1 MSLSLS
7 TLCKSIFYLLSFLNC
22 LLYTSNSILS
32 LLLFYCLLYTSNSI
46 FSILFFTV
54 YCLLNSIST
63 SISSPSLSLCLSFP
77 LRLHLSL
84 VFPHLTPSLLAQGS
98 ELNGLLFTNKHRSR
112 KAPSQLS
119 LPPPLRT
126 KNSSEELFFGC
137 FARRRRRCTVLLL
150 CVLVLVVVGL
160 CCCRGPMR
168 PASLEEA
175 KK

>member
-63 SISSPSLSLCLSFP
+63 SISSPSLSLFLSFP

-119 LPPPLRT
+119 LPPALYVQKIAP
-126 KNSSEELFFGC
+126 KNSFSV
-137 FARRRRRCTVLLL
+137 VLLVAVVAAPSSSSASSSSSWL
-150 CVLVLVVVGL
+150 ACV
-160 CCCRGPMR
+160 
-168 PASLEEA
+168 AAEA
-175 KK
+175 R

>member
-46 FSILFFTV
+46 FSILLFTV

-63 SISSPSLSLCLSFP
+63 SISSPSLSLFLSFP

-119 LPPPLRT
+119 LPPALSVQKIAP
-126 KNSSEELFFGC
+126 KNSFSV
-137 FARRRRRCTVLLL
+137 VLLVAVVAAPSSSSASSSSSWL
-150 CVLVLVVVGL
+150 ACV
-160 CCCRGPMR
+160 
-168 PASLEEA
+168 AAEA
-175 KK
+175 R

>member
-46 FSILFFTV
+46 FSILLFTV

-63 SISSPSLSLCLSFP
+63 SISSPPLSLSLFLSFP

-119 LPPPLRT
+119 LPPALYVQKIAP
-126 KNSSEELFFGC
+126 KNSFSV
-137 FARRRRRCTVLLL
+137 VLLVAVVAAPSSSSASSSSSWL
-150 CVLVLVVVGL
+150 ACV
-160 CCCRGPMR
+160 
-168 PASLEEA
+168 AAEA
-175 KK
+175 R